1 MKRTTTLKWLT
12 LLLVLNMINI
22 YAIDKKEVKGLTNP
36 AKTTTTTTTTTTIF
50 APNDISTLP
59 KNQIVPLVN
68 DGVNFSGVTASTSSS
83 TLSSNFSNI
92 GNAIDSDLGNSS
104 VGSVV
109 LGGNSNLTIT
119 SLVDIPSGSY
129 AGFNIDSGISLLSTI
144 TVTLYDGATQVD
156 SFTPSSDLLT
166 SIIGLGSGGKNIGFI
181 APAKFNKIR
190 IRLSGVAA
198 SLIVNYPFVKIYK
211 EETTT
216 LTCNEEKV
224 IAGPDYPME
233 IDEIGVTGLNLSLGD
248 VVANADYTIDLD
260 QSNHATLNA
269 GAIGI
274 SVAATSFLSVKKQP
288 DFGTGVVTPFAAGT
302 YAGFNVTLANLLDV
316 GVLDNIIITTY
327 LNDGIRE
334 TSVGNTNLINAPLLG
349 AASQNRG
356 FITTLS
362 YDEIRITVSKPAGVT
377 LGEVQVNYPII
388 KEYCSAA
395 ALTCNEE
402 VIWTNAT
409 YPVEVYT
416 PASTGLISAGGSV
429 TNLNNIINADTTDYA
444 ELALNVSA
452 ASSLEIGV
460 YDVIGS
466 YVSTVEA
473 PYNVGF
479 EIENTSLLEVD
490 LLNSLTI
497 STYLNG
503 SEVQS
508 KTGANVVVGA
518 PILAFEDRQTIGFL
532 ATSEFD
538 EVRIKFNTT
547 VGVNLGTLKIYNS
560 IIKKMCSTTLE
571 CNTTYALTTPTFSTY
586 VDFQQTGVSGLAC
599 VGCTVSNTGNV
610 LSSDDTDY
618 ATINVT
624 AGVAAKVSLAVRD
637 ATNTYPAGSYAGFA
651 LSFDDALVSLE
662 VLRNSITITTL
673 DANGDVLES
682 KSASNLI
689 GLELLTNIIGTSAT
703 GDVNLGF
710 KTTQAYSGI
719 KISASSLV
727 SVAIDNEIDVYGAFV
742 DTRGATGGSF
752 GSCLVD
758 SDNDGIDDSLDIDDD
773 NDGIIDIIENGNCA
787 IEDKVEIVEL
797 YSEDFGSGTGRSS
810 NPYVE
815 NHLYDTNGA
824 IPDGSYAIVSS
835 NSPGLPAYNRTDQ
848 NGNVDA
854 NIDEFTGPASGST
867 NGRYLSINMVNTGN
881 IEFYRHRL
889 NNLII
894 GADYRFRLDMAG
906 LCNGCADAPIFRL
919 EVQNSSGATLQTVS
933 SSSLGV
939 TNNDTWVRVN
949 LNFTG
954 TTDKVDI
961 VIFNDQPNGGAG
973 NDVGVDN
980 IVFSVLQCP
989 ASFNDPDND
998 GLENSIDLDSDG
1010 DGCPDVR
1017 EAGVPGILKTTN
1029 VTNGNGTDAT
1039 ANTTVATDDAILDI
1053 DSSGQSVGLNGLVA
1067 SIETDDTARAIT
1079 TYPSNYITYS
1089 LDKNI
1094 NACGTAMITQVYQT
1108 PTERWIEI
1116 TNATDYIVG
1125 ENTTN
1130 LALFKDGAST
1140 SLAPSA
1146 FINNL
1151 SAIAPHTSILISSK
1165 TVNNKLAGVT
1175 EITGTDNANAA
1186 AVTDFSTANDIIV
1199 LTKNIDS
1206 RAWVNRVD
1214 VISSIADSTSYV
1226 RSDMILEPNT
1236 TFDSTEWVAFINDN
1250 IITYNDLEFD
1260 ELDEADER
1268 HPHDPLLSEIVSANV
1283 NANIKPGLH
1292 NFGFTDRV
1300 SGDWSNGYPDRSRE
1314 VKVSESYNHLEKL
1327 SARKLDVKSG
1337 AIFSITDHLLVVTND
1352 VILNGEIRLV
1362 STDDTNKAQMVQ
1374 THKGV
1379 KQVTGTGKL
1388 LVDQKSKAPNMY
1400 RYNYMGS
1407 PVNTIGESTYSV
1419 LSVLKDGT
1427 NPLTANGTIGQG
1439 ASDIA
1444 KDITF
1449 VQGYNGSNT
1458 APISIADYWIYTYG
1472 SAAGGRSNWEHK
1484 YRRATIAQTDG
1495 FIFKG
1500 PSDPEQNYTFAGTPK
1515 DGDLATAV
1523 GADQSYLVGNPFAG
1537 AMSAKKFIQDNTNA
1551 ITGSLYFWEHAGEKN
1566 AEGTK
1571 GHYYGGYV
1579 GGYAI
1584 RNISMGLSANQ
1595 VMSNN
1600 GADVVTSLVEAE
1612 TETKNNGASDYS
1624 LDGISGVVLGSLN
1637 ESVSFTS
1644 TIAADSL
1651 FINYKT
1657 ISTGSIGVKVNG
1669 TLHSVPLSISSGQY
1683 TDVCLSKDIKVNDVI
1698 EVIYTNNSGAYN
1710 LYLDSFIL
1718 KGRAVTD
1725 GAPAVGTGE
1734 YKVPKAYIAM
1744 GQGFFI
1750 LGDAD
1755 GGPIMFNNSQ
1765 REYKKEGPE
1774 SILFKSDNKSTE
1786 KTRTS
1791 VGKLPIIKLGMNYT
1805 NEEGLGLHR
1814 QIGISFKKENS
1825 FGYDNGYD
1833 SGMLDVGETDFY
1845 WKLPNSD
1852 DKYAIAGVQSISD
1865 DLEVPLFISLAHKG
1879 TVVIGVDEWDA
1890 IDRNVYIK
1898 DKLTKQAYLIN
1909 NGSFSLKLAS
1919 GSYTDRFFLAF
1930 KESNTLSVSDN
1941 TTVLNKNI
1949 TVYLDSNT
1957 QEIVI
1962 NNENN
1967 LQLKNVKLYNLL
1979 GQEIGKWNNLDQI
1992 ATQQRLKTNKLSNA
2006 IYIINIETEKG
2017 KISKKVILE

>member
-12 LLLVLNMINI
+12 LLLVLNIINI
-22 YAIDKKEVKGLTNP
+22 YAIDKKEVKGLTNS
-36 AKTTTTTTTTTTIF
+36 AKTTKTTTTTTTILPTKALAVNTL
-50 APNDISTLP
+50 ADLP
-59 KNQIVPLVN
+59 KNEIVPLVN
-68 DGVNFSGVTASTSSS
+68 DGTNFSGVTVSSS
-83 TLSSNFSNI
+83 KALGFDEWSNK
-92 GNAIDSDLGNSS
+92 GNAIISGTSDYTSTNSDSY
-104 VGSVV
+104 
-109 LGGNSNLTIT
+109 LTIT
-119 SLVDIPSGSY
+119 SLLTMPAGSY
-129 AGFNIDSGISLLSTI
+129 AGAKIRSNSLLSSISNLLSFLNGVTI
-144 TVTLYDGATQVD
+144 TTYNGSTLQETHVVSNDTSLTLLD
-156 SFTPSSDLLT
+156 LT
-166 SIIGLGSGGKNIGFI
+166 SSNPYNVGFVTTK
-181 APAKFNKIR
+181 PFNKIR
-190 IRLSGVAA
+190 ITYDTGLIGSLTT
-198 SLIVNYPFVKIYK
+198 SLIVYNAFVKVY
-211 EETTT
+211 ENNTDTSN
-216 LTCNEEKV
+216 CN
-224 IAGPDYPME
+224 
-233 IDEIGVTGLNLSLGD
+233 TQ
-248 VVANADYTIDLD
+248 VA
-260 QSNHATLNA
+260 
-269 GAIGI
+269 
-274 SVAATSFLSVKKQP
+274 
-288 DFGTGVVTPFAAGT
+288 
-302 YAGFNVTLANLLDV
+302 
-316 GVLDNIIITTY
+316 
-327 LNDGIRE
+327 
-334 TSVGNTNLINAPLLG
+334 
-349 AASQNRG
+349 
-356 FITTLS
+356 
-362 YDEIRITVSKPAGVT
+362 
-377 LGEVQVNYPII
+377 
-388 KEYCSAA
+388 
-395 ALTCNEE
+395 
-402 VIWTNAT
+402 WTNTA
-409 YPVEVYT
+409 YPVEVYAPGT
-416 PASTGLISAGGSV
+416 SGLLGVGNGLSNIENIISAS
-429 TNLNNIINADTTDYA
+429 TTDYA
-444 ELALNVSA
+444 ELGLSVNLLDD
-452 ASSLEIGV
+452 LEIGV
-460 YDVIGS
+460 YDVLDNYTG
-466 YVSTVEA
+466 A
-473 PYNVGF
+473 NFVGF
-479 EIENTSLLEVD
+479 DIEVASIADVN
-490 LLNSLTI
+490 LLNNISI
-497 STYLNG
+497 STYKDG
-503 SEVQS
+503 SVIPVETKSGSTMLLGVPLLTASS
-508 KTGANVVVGA
+508 K
-518 PILAFEDRQTIGFL
+518 QTIGFL
-532 ATSEFD
+532 ATQEFD
-538 EVRIKFNTT
+538 EVRIKFSSTLNAN
-547 VGVNLGTLKIYNS
+547 VGTIKIYNS
-560 IIKKMCSTTLE
+560 FIQEMCETTLA
-571 CNTTYALTTPTFSTY
+571 CNTTYALNSPAFSTY

-599 VGCTVSNTGNV
+599 VGCAVSNSENV

-624 AGVAAKVSLAVRD
+624 AGVAAKVNLAVRD

-662 VLRNSITITTL
+662 VLRNSITIATL

-682 KSASNLI
+682 KSASDLV

-719 KISASSLV
+719 KISASALV
-727 SVAIDNEIDVYGAFV
+727 SVAINNKIDVYGAFV
-742 DTRGATGGSF
+742 DTRGATGSGF
-752 GSCLVD
+752 GTCLID

-773 NDGIIDIIENGNCA
+773 NDGIIDIVENGNCA

-797 YSEDFGSGTGRSS
+797 YSEDFGTGTGRSS

-815 NHLYDTNGA
+815 NHLYDTSGA

-835 NSPGLPAYNRTDQ
+835 NAPGLPAYNRTDQ

-854 NIDEFTGPASGST
+854 NIDEFTGPAGGSI
-867 NGRYLSINMVNTGN
+867 NGRYLSINMVNSGN

-919 EVQNSSGATLQTVS
+919 EVQDTSGNVLKTVS

-1039 ANTTVATDDAILDI
+1039 ANTTVATDNAILDI
-1053 DSSGQSVGLNGLVA
+1053 ASSGQSVGFNGLVE

-1079 TYPSNYITYS
+1079 TYPSNYITYA
-1089 LDKNI
+1089 LDSNI
-1094 NACGTAMITQVYQT
+1094 NACGTAMITQVFQST
-1108 PTERWIEI
+1108 TEKWIEI
-1116 TNATDYIVG
+1116 TNTSDNIVG
-1125 ENTTN
+1125 ENTVN
-1130 LALFKDGAST
+1130 IALFKDGALT
-1140 SLAPSA
+1140 TLAPSA

-1151 SAIAPHTSILISSK
+1151 SAIDPHASILISSVA
-1165 TVNNKLAGVT
+1165 VNNKLSGAT
-1175 EITGTDNANAA
+1175 EITGADDPNAT
-1186 AVTDFSTANDIIV
+1186 AVTDFSGADDIIV

-1206 RAWVNRVD
+1206 KAWINRVD
-1214 VISSIADSTSYV
+1214 VISNIADSTSYV

-1236 TFDSTEWVAFINDN
+1236 TFDSAEWVAFINDN

-1260 ELDEADER
+1260 DTTER
-1268 HPHDPLLSEIVSANV
+1268 HPHDPLLSEIATANDD
-1283 NANIKPGLH
+1283 ANIKPGLH
-1292 NFGFTDRV
+1292 NFGFTNRV
-1300 SGDWSNGYPDRSRE
+1300 GSVWSNGYPDRSRE
-1314 VKVSESYNHLEKL
+1314 VKISEDYNHLEKL
-1327 SARKLDVKSG
+1327 SARTFEVNTG
-1337 AIFSITDHLLVVTND
+1337 AIFSITDHLLVVTNN

-1362 STDDTNKAQMVQ
+1362 STDDSNKAQLVQ
-1374 THKGV
+1374 THQGL
-1379 KQVTGTGKL
+1379 KQVTGAGKL

-1400 RYNYMGS
+1400 RYSYMGS
-1407 PVNTIGESTYSV
+1407 PVNTVGESTYSV

-1427 NPLTANGTIGQG
+1427 NPLTASGTIGQG

-1449 VQGYNGSNT
+1449 VEGYNGSNT

-1484 YRRATIAQTDG
+1484 YRRAPIAQTDG

-1500 PSDPEQNYTFAGTPK
+1500 PSDPEQNYTYVGTPK
-1515 DGDLATAV
+1515 DGELATAV
-1523 GADQSYLVGNPFAG
+1523 GGDQSYLVGNPFAG
-1537 AMSAKKFIQDNTNA
+1537 AISAKKFIEDNTNS

-1566 AEGTK
+1566 AVGTL
-1571 GHYYGGYV
+1571 GHYYAGYV

-1600 GADVVTSLVEAE
+1600 GADVETSLVEAE
-1612 TETKNNGASDYS
+1612 LETKNNGASDYS
-1624 LDGISGVVLGSLN
+1624 LDGVTGVVLGSLN

-1669 TLHSVPLSISSGQY
+1669 NLQSVPLNISSGQY
-1683 TDVCLSKDIKVNDVI
+1683 THVCFINDIKVNDVI
-1698 EVIYTNNSGAYN
+1698 EVIYTDNSGAHN
-1710 LYLDSFIL
+1710 LYLDSFVL
-1718 KGRAVTD
+1718 KGRVVTE
-1725 GAPAVGTGE
+1725 GVPALGTGE
-1734 YKVPKAYIAM
+1734 YKVPQAYIAM

-1750 LGDAD
+1750 MGDSD
-1755 GGPIMFNNSQ
+1755 GGPIVFNNSQ
-1765 REYKKEGPE
+1765 REYKAEGTE
-1774 SILFKSDNKSTE
+1774 SILFKSSKKSKE
-1786 KTRTS
+1786 KKRTNVS
-1791 VGKLPIIKLGMNYT
+1791 KLPIIKLGMNYT
-1805 NEEGLGLHR
+1805 NEEGIGLHR
-1814 QIGISFKKENS
+1814 QIGISFKNDNS

-1833 SGMLDVGETDFY
+1833 SAMLDVGETDFY
-1845 WKLPNSD
+1845 WKFPNSEN
-1852 DKYAIAGVQSISD
+1852 KYAIAGVQSISD
-1865 DLEVPLFISLAHKG
+1865 DLEVPLYISLAHKG
-1879 TVVIGVDEWDA
+1879 TIVIGVDEWDA

-1919 GSYTDRFFLAF
+1919 GSYTDRFFLTF

-1949 TVYLDSNT
+1949 AVYLDNNT

-1962 NNENN
+1962 NNENS

-1979 GQEIGKWNNLDQI
+1979 GQEVGKWNNLDQI
-1992 ATQQRLKTNKLSNA
+1992 ATQQRLKTNKLSDA